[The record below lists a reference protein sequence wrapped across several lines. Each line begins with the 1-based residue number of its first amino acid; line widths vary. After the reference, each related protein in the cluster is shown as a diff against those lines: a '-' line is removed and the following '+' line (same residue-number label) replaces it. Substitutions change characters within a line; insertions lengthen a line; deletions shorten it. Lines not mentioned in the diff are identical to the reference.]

1 MCCLLLRLA
10 KLVSESIPDQCLD
23 NVCLL
28 SCHAFL
34 ALHRTACSPFLAA
47 RYHSLLVAKETCPD
61 DLEVTAWTEDGSI
74 MAMIHKQYPHIQGVQ
89 FHPESIIT
97 QNGKRIVGNWVKSLQ
112 EQEGVEAAAGAAAA
126 GAAASS

>member
-1 MCCLLLRLA
+1 
-10 KLVSESIPDQCLD
+10 VS
-23 NVCLL
+23 
-28 SCHAFL
+28 
-34 ALHRTACSPFLAA
+34 SPFLAA

-74 MAMIHKQYPHIQGVQ
+74 MAMVHKTYPHIQGVQ

-112 EQEGVEAAAGAAAA
+112 QQGEEAVAGAA
-126 GAAASS
+126 SS